1 MLGAMATT
9 TKCMMWGMLTGACL
23 LVAAM
28 AAQSQ
33 SATTERK
40 WSPEAAARY
49 MNERQAW
56 WESWDHAK
64 RDHETHCVSCHT
76 QVPFA
81 MARPLL
87 REELHEEGP
96 SKAEKAMLA
105 DVEKRVR
112 AWDTMLPFYDD
123 ATSGKGKEIES
134 RNAEA
139 VLNAIILANHDWR
152 HISESTRLAMDHAWA
167 LQTKSGPDAG
177 SWVWQ
182 NFGYGPW
189 EADESQYH
197 WTAMMAVAVERAQDG
212 YGNSAAIVGNLSA
225 LRMYLRTH
233 YDAQPLLNKIAV
245 LWASAGVQGILT
257 PAQRKS
263 VQQEIY
269 AAQSADGGWSLSKLG
284 HWTRRD
290 GTAQVADSD
299 GYATAIAVLALKE
312 NRMDSSYLTRG
323 LAWLETHQNPET
335 GAWPAWSV
343 NKQRDPA
350 SGVGK
355 FMDDAATGYAV
366 LALKTAGR

>member
-1 MLGAMATT
+1 MLGAMATM
-9 TKCMMWGMLTGACL
+9 TKCVLWGALAGACL
-23 LVAAM
+23 LVAHA
-28 AAQSQ
+28 Q
-33 SATTERK
+33 SATEQK

-49 MNERQAW
+49 MDERQAW
-56 WESWDHAK
+56 WQSWDHAK
-64 RDHETHCVSCHT
+64 RDHDTRCVSCHT

-96 SKAEKAMLA
+96 SKTEKAMLA

-139 VLNAIILANHDWR
+139 VLNAIILANYDWR
-152 HISESTRLAMDHAWA
+152 HMSESTRLAMDHAWA

-182 NFGYGPW
+182 NFSYGPW

-197 WTAMMAVAVERAQDG
+197 FAALMAAVVSRTLDG
-212 YGNSAAIVGNLSA
+212 YGSSPAIAGNVSA
-225 LRMYLRTH
+225 LRFYLRTH
-233 YDAQPLLNKIAV
+233 YDQQPLLNKMVA
-245 LWASAGVQGILT
+245 LWASARVQGILA
-257 PAQRKS
+257 PAQRKAL
-263 VQQEIY
+263 QQEIY
-269 AAQSADGGWSLSKLG
+269 AAQNADGGWSLSKLG
-284 HWTRRD
+284 KWTRRD
-290 GTAQVADSD
+290 GTQQVADSD

-323 LAWLETHQNPET
+323 VAWLETHQNRET